1 MKIGG
6 YQPSNSWL
14 RRQLDTRWRRWVSWC
29 FLGAVVVSV
38 MMAAFIA
45 PRQSTLRMRYEI
57 AQLTHGIE
65 RLEGEQRR
73 LTLEREMLT
82 SPPALAAQV
91 RELGLALVPPG
102 RVAHLTPTGKLLL
115 PRPTPAPAASRPAT
129 PRSAASGRPR

>member
-6 YQPSNSWL
+6 YRPSNSWL

-29 FLGAVVVSV
+29 FLGAVIVSV

-57 AQLTHGIE
+57 AQLTYGIE

-73 LTLEREMLT
+73 LTLEREALT
-82 SPPALAAQV
+82 SPPTLAAQAG
-91 RELGLALVPPG
+91 ELGLAPVPPG
-102 RVAHLTPTGKLLL
+102 RVAHLTATGQLLL
-115 PRPTPAPAASRPAT
+115 PHPTPTPAAARPAT
-129 PRSAASGRPR
+129 SRRSR